1 MYVVVREDL
10 TVPQQAVQACHA
22 AIKASRSFL
31 PETAILNSP
40 NLVVCTIRDEESLK
54 EMLEMVHR
62 SGINACSF
70 QEEDLNGET
79 TAFAT
84 ELISGEKRRVFRKCR
99 LMKGKSLRA
108 A

>member
-22 AIKASRSFL
+22 AMKAARSFL

-40 NLVVCTIRDEESLK
+40 NLVVCTVRDEVALK
-54 EMLEMVHR
+54 AMLEDIHR
-62 SGINACSF
+62 AGILACSF
-70 QEEDLNGET
+70 QEEDLDGQT
-79 TAFAT
+79 TVFAT
-84 ELISGEKRRVFRKCR
+84 ELVSGEKRRAFRKCR
-99 LMKGKSLRA
+99 LLRGQLQA